1 MTTTTTTGA
10 SLEHRIGAQGRFQLR
25 QISGTIALHGVDGD
39 VVRVRELEGRPL
51 ADSFRIDAGDG
62 RLELWGPD
70 RNGIGLVFGTGRRS
84 RPDITVDVPRGATIV
99 IETANAELVADGLRG
114 RTSVRTASGEV
125 ELHDTAGIL
134 DIDAVSAE
142 VEIDGTGTLELR
154 ARTISGDLSVR
165 AAVLRRA
172 EIGTTS
178 GDVRIDARL
187 AGTGPFGIASVS
199 GDATIVARSGLRVE
213 GHTVTG
219 DLRSEVDHRIERA
232 PGRKVL
238 MVGEGA
244 VALAFK
250 SVSGDLR
257 VVRPRDELAPPP
269 AVEVPVPPV
278 APAAPTASA
287 TPTAPAA
294 PAAPAAPSAP
304 FAPARDDERLEV
316 LRAVERGEL
325 TVDVAMARLA
335 ALEEA

>member
-1 MTTTTTTGA
+1 MTTTTTAGA
-10 SLEHRIGAQGRFQLR
+10 SLEHPIGAQGRFQLR

-51 ADSFRIDAGDG
+51 ADAFRIDAGDG
-62 RLELWGPD
+62 RLELRAPD
-70 RNGIGLVFGTGRRS
+70 RTGLGIILGTGRRHA
-84 RPDITVDVPRGATIV
+84 PDLSIDVPRGATIV
-99 IETANAELVADGLRG
+99 IETANAELVADGLHG
-114 RTSVRTASGEV
+114 RTEIRTASGEI
-125 ELHDTAGIL
+125 ELHDTAGTL

-142 VEIDGTGTLELR
+142 VAIDGTGTLELR

-187 AGTGPFGIASVS
+187 AGPGPFGIASVS
-199 GDATIVARSGLRVE
+199 GDATIVARSGFRVE

-219 DLRSEVDHRIERA
+219 DLRSEVEHRIERS

-238 MVGEGA
+238 TVGEGS

-257 VVRPRDELAPPP
+257 VVRPRDELAHPP
-269 AVEVPVPPV
+269 AVEVPVPP
-278 APAAPTASA
+278 AAAPAPPAAPTA
-287 TPTAPAA
+287 PPAA
-294 PAAPAAPSAP
+294 PAPSAALSP
-304 FAPARDDERLEV
+304 DVPARDDERLEI

-325 TVDVAMARLA
+325 TVGVAMARLA
-335 ALEEA
+335 ELEEA